1 MENKSSMQSSKE
13 IEKLLQIITS
23 FVFCVRK
30 CVCDFIV
37 WLNAKKKA
45 YCSYLTDYR
54 FYSSEKVFVHTL
66 TLEGNIFFNGPN
78 KHFQKKY
85 NPNFPG

>member
-23 FVFCVRK
+23 FVFRVRK

-37 WLNAKKKA
+37 WLNAKKKKK
-45 YCSYLTDYR
+45 SILLL
-54 FYSSEKVFVHTL
+54 SNWLQILLIWKKVFVHTL
-66 TLEGNIFFNGPN
+66 TLGGNIFFNGPN
-78 KHFQKKY
+78 KYFQKKKI
-85 NPNFPG
+85 

>member
-30 CVCDFIV
+30 CVYDFIV
-37 WLNAKKKA
+37 
-45 YCSYLTDYR
+45 
-54 FYSSEKVFVHTL
+54 
-66 TLEGNIFFNGPN
+66 
-78 KHFQKKY
+78 
-85 NPNFPG
+85 